1 MSTVYTV
8 TRLNTEIKELLDAV
22 PGYRDLLVQG
32 EISNYKA
39 HSSGHH
45 YMTLKDE
52 GAAINAVLFRS
63 DAARLRFRLENGL
76 KVVVRARV
84 SSFPRTGQVQLYL
97 SEVIPDGAGAL
108 SLAFEQLKNK
118 LQGEGLFDP
127 AHKKPIPT
135 CPARVALVTS
145 PTGAAVRDMIRIL
158 GRRWPLA
165 EVVLFPAQVQ
175 GQGAADSIARALGL
189 ADAIGQA
196 DVILCGRGGGSME
209 DLWAFNEEVV
219 ARAIFACATPVIS
232 AVGHEPDVTIADFV
246 ADLRAPTPSG
256 AAELAVPDRA
266 EQAVAL
272 RTYEG
277 RLYTAALRC
286 VRAAQERLAAQ
297 QERLELR
304 TPARYIAEKRLVL
317 DRAVERLQN
326 ALPARLTHETQQVRL
341 LEQRLQGTVPA
352 RLTHARQQV
361 RDRQQRL
368 LAATQT
374 GLHTRRLHFAQT
386 VATLDA
392 ISPLRV
398 LGRGYAV
405 VTRGARGAIVSDAA
419 QIHTGD
425 TLHIRFAKGAA
436 DCRVTEIREE
446 IEHGRKDV

>member
-1 MSTVYTV
+1 MSTVYSV
-8 TRLNTEIKELLDAV
+8 TRLNNEIKDLLDAV
-22 PGYRDLLVQG
+22 PGYRNLLVQG

-52 GAAINAVLFRS
+52 GASINAVMFRS
-63 DAARLRFRLENGL
+63 DAMRLKFRLKNGM
-76 KVVVRARV
+76 KVIVRARV
-84 SSFPRTGQVQLYL
+84 SSFPRTGQVQLYI

-108 SLAFEQLKNK
+108 NLAFEQLKRK
-118 LQGEGLFDP
+118 LQAEGLFDP
-127 AHKKPIPT
+127 AHKKPIPA
-135 CPARVALVTS
+135 CPQRIALVTS

-165 EVVLFPAQVQ
+165 KVTLYPAQVQ
-175 GQGAADSIARALGL
+175 GQGAAESIAQAVML
-189 ADAIGQA
+189 ANAIGEA

-219 ARAIFACATPVIS
+219 ARAIYDSDIPVIS

-266 EQAVAL
+266 EYALSVRTLDTRL
-272 RTYEG
+272 RTAAHKQSQIRRQ
-277 RLYTAALRC
+277 RLTTL
-286 VRAAQERLAAQ
+286 

-304 TPARYIAEKRLVL
+304 TPANYIAEKRLLL
-317 DRAVERLQN
+317 DQMADRLCA
-326 ALPARLTHETQQVRL
+326 ALPARLTRE
-341 LEQRLQGTVPA
+341 EQKLAVLR
-352 RLTHARQQV
+352 
-361 RDRQQRL
+361 QRL
-368 LAATQT
+368 LSAGQG
-374 GLHTRRLHFAQT
+374 GLHKRRLRFAQT

-398 LGRGYAV
+398 LARGYAV
-405 VTRGARGAIVSDAA
+405 ATKGKRGAVVTDAA
-419 QIHTGD
+419 ALQAGD

-436 DCRVTEIREE
+436 NCRVTDTEE
-446 IEHGRKDV
+446 EA

>member
-1 MSTVYTV
+1 MSTVYSV
-8 TRLNTEIKELLDAV
+8 TRLNNEIKDLLDAV
-22 PGYRDLLVQG
+22 PGYRNLLVQG

-52 GAAINAVLFRS
+52 GASINAVMFRS
-63 DAARLRFRLENGL
+63 DAMRLKFRLENGM
-76 KVVVRARV
+76 KVIVRARV
-84 SSFPRTGQVQLYL
+84 SSFPRTGQVQLYI

-108 SLAFEQLKNK
+108 SLAFEQLKRK
-118 LQGEGLFDP
+118 LQAEGLFDP
-127 AHKKPIPT
+127 AHKKPIPA
-135 CPARVALVTS
+135 CPQRIALVTS

-165 EVVLFPAQVQ
+165 KVTLYPAQVQ
-175 GQGAADSIARALGL
+175 GQGAAESIARALML
-189 ADAIGQA
+189 ANAVGEA

-219 ARAIFACATPVIS
+219 ARAIYDSDIPVIS

-266 EQAVAL
+266 EYALSVRTLDTRL
-272 RTYEG
+272 RTAAHKQIEVWRQ
-277 RLYTAALRC
+277 RLTTL
-286 VRAAQERLAAQ
+286 

-304 TPARYIAEKRLVL
+304 TPANYIAEKRLLL
-317 DRAVERLQN
+317 DQMIDRLCA
-326 ALPARLTHETQQVRL
+326 ALPARLTRE
-341 LEQRLQGTVPA
+341 EQKLTVL
-352 RLTHARQQV
+352 R
-361 RDRQQRL
+361 QRL
-368 LAATQT
+368 LTAGQG
-374 GLHTRRLHFAQT
+374 GLHRRRLRFAQT

-398 LGRGYAV
+398 LARGYAV
-405 VTRGARGAIVSDAA
+405 ATRGKRGAVVTDAA
-419 QIHTGD
+419 ALKAGD

-436 DCRVTEIREE
+436 NCRVTDTEE
-446 IEHGRKDV
+446 EA

>member
-1 MSTVYTV
+1 MSTVYSV
-8 TRLNTEIKELLDAV
+8 TRLNNEIKDLLDAV
-22 PGYRDLLVQG
+22 PGYRNLLVQG

-52 GAAINAVLFRS
+52 GASINAVMFRS
-63 DAARLRFRLENGL
+63 DAMRLKFRLENGM
-76 KVVVRARV
+76 KVIVRARV
-84 SSFPRTGQVQLYL
+84 SSFPRTGQVQLYI

-108 SLAFEQLKNK
+108 NLAFEQLKSK
-118 LQGEGLFDP
+118 LQAEGLFDLV
-127 AHKKPIPT
+127 HKKPIPT
-135 CPARVALVTS
+135 CPQRIALVTS

-165 EVVLFPAQVQ
+165 KVTLYPAQVQ
-175 GQGAADSIARALGL
+175 GQGAAESIAQAVML
-189 ADAIGQA
+189 ANAIGEA

-219 ARAIFACATPVIS
+219 ARAIYDSDIPVIS

-266 EQAVAL
+266 EYALSVRTLDTRL
-272 RTYEG
+272 RTAAHKQLQIRRQ
-277 RLYTAALRC
+277 RLTTL
-286 VRAAQERLAAQ
+286 

-304 TPARYIAEKRLVL
+304 TPANYIAEKRLLL
-317 DRAVERLQN
+317 DQMADRLCA
-326 ALPARLTHETQQVRL
+326 ALPARLTRE
-341 LEQRLQGTVPA
+341 EQKLAVLR
-352 RLTHARQQV
+352 
-361 RDRQQRL
+361 QRL
-368 LAATQT
+368 LSAGQG
-374 GLHTRRLHFAQT
+374 GLHKRRLRFAQT

-398 LGRGYAV
+398 LARGYAV
-405 VTRGARGAIVSDAA
+405 ATKGKRGAVVTDAA
-419 QIHTGD
+419 ALQTGD

-436 DCRVTEIREE
+436 DCRVTDTEE
-446 IEHGRKDV
+446 EA

>member
-1 MSTVYTV
+1 MSTVYSV
-8 TRLNTEIKELLDAV
+8 TRLNNEIKDLLDAV
-22 PGYRDLLVQG
+22 PGYRNLLVQG

-52 GAAINAVLFRS
+52 GASINAVMFRS
-63 DAARLRFRLENGL
+63 DAMRLKFRLENGM
-76 KVVVRARV
+76 KVIVRARV
-84 SSFPRTGQVQLYL
+84 SSFPRTGQVQLYI

-108 SLAFEQLKNK
+108 NLAFEQLKSR
-118 LQGEGLFDP
+118 LQAEGLFDP
-127 AHKKPIPT
+127 AHKKPIPA
-135 CPARVALVTS
+135 CPQRIALVTS

-165 EVVLFPAQVQ
+165 KVTLYPAQVQ
-175 GQGAADSIARALGL
+175 GQGAAESIAQAVML
-189 ADAIGQA
+189 ANAIGEA

-219 ARAIFACATPVIS
+219 ARAIYDSDIPVIS

-266 EQAVAL
+266 EYALSVRTLDTRL
-272 RTYEG
+272 RTAAHKQLQIRRQ
-277 RLYTAALRC
+277 RLTTL
-286 VRAAQERLAAQ
+286 

-304 TPARYIAEKRLVL
+304 TPANYIAEKRLLL
-317 DRAVERLQN
+317 DQMADRLCA
-326 ALPARLTHETQQVRL
+326 ALPARLTRE
-341 LEQRLQGTVPA
+341 EQKLAVLR
-352 RLTHARQQV
+352 
-361 RDRQQRL
+361 QRL
-368 LAATQT
+368 LSAGQG
-374 GLHTRRLHFAQT
+374 GLHKRRLRFAQT

-398 LGRGYAV
+398 LARGYAV
-405 VTRGARGAIVSDAA
+405 ATKGKRGAVVTDAA
-419 QIHTGD
+419 ALEAGD

-436 DCRVTEIREE
+436 DCRVTDTEE
-446 IEHGRKDV
+446 EA

>member
-1 MSTVYTV
+1 MSTVYSV
-8 TRLNTEIKELLDAV
+8 TRLNNEIKDLLDAV
-22 PGYRDLLVQG
+22 PGYRNLLVQG

-52 GAAINAVLFRS
+52 GASINAVMFRS
-63 DAARLRFRLENGL
+63 DAMRLKFRLENGM
-76 KVVVRARV
+76 KVIVRARV
-84 SSFPRTGQVQLYL
+84 SSFPRTGQVQLYI

-108 SLAFEQLKNK
+108 SLAFEQLKRK
-118 LQGEGLFDP
+118 LQAEGLFDP

-135 CPARVALVTS
+135 CPQRIALVTS

-165 EVVLFPAQVQ
+165 KVTLYPAQVQ
-175 GQGAADSIARALGL
+175 GQGAAESIAQAIML
-189 ADAIGQA
+189 ANAIGEA

-219 ARAIFACATPVIS
+219 ARAIYDSDIPVIS

-266 EQAVAL
+266 EYAL
-272 RTYEG
+272 SVRTLDT
-277 RLYTAALRC
+277 RLHTAAHKQIEAR
-286 VRAAQERLAAQ
+286 RQRLTTL

-304 TPARYIAEKRLVL
+304 TPANYIAEKRLLL
-317 DRAVERLQN
+317 DQMTDRLCA
-326 ALPARLTHETQQVRL
+326 ALPARLTRE
-341 LEQRLQGTVPA
+341 EQKLTVL
-352 RLTHARQQV
+352 R
-361 RDRQQRL
+361 QRL
-368 LAATQT
+368 LTAGQG
-374 GLHTRRLHFAQT
+374 GLHKRRLRFAQT

-398 LGRGYAV
+398 LARGYAV
-405 VTRGARGAIVSDAA
+405 ATRGKRGAVVTDAA
-419 QIHTGD
+419 ALKAGD

-436 DCRVTEIREE
+436 NCRVTDTEE
-446 IEHGRKDV
+446 EA

>member
-1 MSTVYTV
+1 MSTVYSV
-8 TRLNTEIKELLDAV
+8 TRLNNEIKDLLDAV
-22 PGYRDLLVQG
+22 PGYRNLLVQG

-52 GAAINAVLFRS
+52 GASINAVMFRS
-63 DAARLRFRLENGL
+63 DALRLKFRLENGM
-76 KVVVRARV
+76 KVIVRARV
-84 SSFPRTGQVQLYL
+84 SSFPRTGQVQLYI

-108 SLAFEQLKNK
+108 SLAFEQLKRK
-118 LQGEGLFDP
+118 LQAEGLFDP

-135 CPARVALVTS
+135 CPQRIALVTS

-165 EVVLFPAQVQ
+165 KVTLYPAQVQ
-175 GQGAADSIARALGL
+175 GQGAAESIARALML
-189 ADAIGQA
+189 ANAVGEA

-219 ARAIFACATPVIS
+219 ARAIYDSDIPVIS

-266 EQAVAL
+266 EYALSVRTLDTRL
-272 RTYEG
+272 RTAAHKQLQARRQ
-277 RLYTAALRC
+277 RLTTL
-286 VRAAQERLAAQ
+286 

-304 TPARYIAEKRLVL
+304 TPANYIAEKRLLL
-317 DRAVERLQN
+317 DQMTDRLCA
-326 ALPARLTHETQQVRL
+326 ALPARLTRE
-341 LEQRLQGTVPA
+341 EQKLTVL
-352 RLTHARQQV
+352 R
-361 RDRQQRL
+361 QRL
-368 LAATQT
+368 LTAGQG
-374 GLHTRRLHFAQT
+374 GLHKRRLRFAQT

-398 LGRGYAV
+398 LARGYAV
-405 VTRGARGAIVSDAA
+405 ATRGKRGAVVTDAA
-419 QIHTGD
+419 ALEAGD

-436 DCRVTEIREE
+436 NCRVTDTEE
-446 IEHGRKDV
+446 EA

>member
-1 MSTVYTV
+1 MSTVYSV
-8 TRLNTEIKELLDAV
+8 TRLNNEIKDLLDAV
-22 PGYRDLLVQG
+22 PGYRNLLVQG

-52 GAAINAVLFRS
+52 GAAINAVMFRS
-63 DAARLRFRLENGL
+63 DAMRLKFRLENGM
-76 KVVVRARV
+76 KVIVRARV
-84 SSFPRTGQVQLYL
+84 SSFPRTGQVQLYI

-108 SLAFEQLKNK
+108 NLAFEQMKSK
-118 LQGEGLFDP
+118 LQAEGLFDP
-127 AHKKPIPT
+127 AHKKPIPS
-135 CPARVALVTS
+135 CPQRIALVTS

-165 EVVLFPAQVQ
+165 QVTLYPAQVQ
-175 GQGAADSIARALGL
+175 GQGAAESIARALML
-189 ADAIGQA
+189 ANAVGEA

-219 ARAIFACATPVIS
+219 ARAIYDSDIPVIS

-266 EQAVAL
+266 EYALSVRTLDTRL
-272 RTYEG
+272 RTAAHKQLQARRQ
-277 RLYTAALRC
+277 RLTSL
-286 VRAAQERLAAQ
+286 

-304 TPARYIAEKRLVL
+304 TPASYIAEKRLLL
-317 DRAVERLQN
+317 DQMTDRLCA
-326 ALPARLTHETQQVRL
+326 ALPACLTREGQKL
-341 LEQRLQGTVPA
+341 TVL
-352 RLTHARQQV
+352 R
-361 RDRQQRL
+361 QRL
-368 LAATQT
+368 LATGQS
-374 GLHTRRLHFAQT
+374 GLHKRRLRFAQT

-398 LGRGYAV
+398 LARGYAV
-405 VTRGARGAIVSDAA
+405 ATKGKRGAVVTDAA
-419 QIHTGD
+419 ALGEGD

-436 DCRVTEIREE
+436 NCRVTDTEE
-446 IEHGRKDV
+446 EA

>member
-1 MSTVYTV
+1 MSTVYSV
-8 TRLNTEIKELLDAV
+8 TRLNNEIKDLLDAV
-22 PGYRDLLVQG
+22 PGYRNLLVQG

-52 GAAINAVLFRS
+52 GAAINAVMFRS
-63 DAARLRFRLENGL
+63 DAMRLKFRLENGM
-76 KVVVRARV
+76 KVIVRARV
-84 SSFPRTGQVQLYL
+84 SSFPRTGQVQLYI

-108 SLAFEQLKNK
+108 NLAFEQLKRK
-118 LQGEGLFDP
+118 LQAEGLFDP
-127 AHKKPIPT
+127 AHKKPIPA
-135 CPARVALVTS
+135 CPQRIALVTS

-165 EVVLFPAQVQ
+165 KVTLYPAQVQ
-175 GQGAADSIARALGL
+175 GQGAAESIAQAVML
-189 ADAIGQA
+189 ANAIGEA

-219 ARAIFACATPVIS
+219 ARAIYDSDIPVIS

-266 EQAVAL
+266 EYALSVRTLDTRL
-272 RTYEG
+272 RTAAHKQLQIRRQ
-277 RLYTAALRC
+277 RLTTL
-286 VRAAQERLAAQ
+286 

-304 TPARYIAEKRLVL
+304 TPANYIAEKRLLL
-317 DRAVERLQN
+317 DQMADRLCA
-326 ALPARLTHETQQVRL
+326 ALPARLTRE
-341 LEQRLQGTVPA
+341 EQKLAVLR
-352 RLTHARQQV
+352 
-361 RDRQQRL
+361 QRL
-368 LAATQT
+368 LSAGQG
-374 GLHTRRLHFAQT
+374 GLHKRRLRFAQT

-398 LGRGYAV
+398 LARGYAV
-405 VTRGARGAIVSDAA
+405 ATKGKRGAVVTDAA
-419 QIHTGD
+419 ALKEGD

-436 DCRVTEIREE
+436 DCRVTDTEE
-446 IEHGRKDV
+446 EA

>member
-1 MSTVYTV
+1 MSTVYSV
-8 TRLNTEIKELLDAV
+8 TRLNNEIKDLLDAV
-22 PGYRDLLVQG
+22 PGYRNLLVQG

-52 GAAINAVLFRS
+52 GAAINAVMFRS
-63 DAARLRFRLENGL
+63 DALRLKFRLENGM
-76 KVVVRARV
+76 KVIVRARV
-84 SSFPRTGQVQLYL
+84 SSFPRTGQVQLYI

-108 SLAFEQLKNK
+108 SLAFEQLKRK
-118 LQGEGLFDP
+118 LQAEGLFDP

-135 CPARVALVTS
+135 CPQRIALVTS

-165 EVVLFPAQVQ
+165 KVTLYPAQVQ
-175 GQGAADSIARALGL
+175 GQGAAESIARALML
-189 ADAIGQA
+189 ANAVGEA

-219 ARAIFACATPVIS
+219 ARAIYDSDIPVIS

-266 EQAVAL
+266 EYALSVRTLDTRL
-272 RTYEG
+272 RTAAHKQIEARRQ
-277 RLYTAALRC
+277 RLTAL
-286 VRAAQERLAAQ
+286 

-304 TPARYIAEKRLVL
+304 TPANYIAEKRLLL
-317 DRAVERLQN
+317 DQMTDRLCA
-326 ALPARLTHETQQVRL
+326 ALPARLTRE
-341 LEQRLQGTVPA
+341 EQKLTVL
-352 RLTHARQQV
+352 R
-361 RDRQQRL
+361 QRL
-368 LAATQT
+368 LTAGQG
-374 GLHTRRLHFAQT
+374 GLHRRRLRFAQT

-398 LGRGYAV
+398 LARGYAV
-405 VTRGARGAIVSDAA
+405 ATRGKRGAVVTDAA
-419 QIHTGD
+419 ALEAGD

-436 DCRVTEIREE
+436 NCRVTDTEE
-446 IEHGRKDV
+446 EA

>member
-1 MSTVYTV
+1 MSTVYSV
-8 TRLNTEIKELLDAV
+8 TRLNNEIKDLLDAV
-22 PGYRDLLVQG
+22 PGYRNLLVQG

-52 GAAINAVLFRS
+52 GASINAVMFRS
-63 DAARLRFRLENGL
+63 DALRLKFRLENGM
-76 KVVVRARV
+76 KVIVRARV
-84 SSFPRTGQVQLYL
+84 SSFPRTGQVQLYI

-108 SLAFEQLKNK
+108 NLAFEQLKRK
-118 LQGEGLFDP
+118 LQAEGLFDP
-127 AHKKPIPT
+127 AHKKPIPA
-135 CPARVALVTS
+135 CPQRIALVTS

-165 EVVLFPAQVQ
+165 KVTLYPAQVQ
-175 GQGAADSIARALGL
+175 GQGAAESIAQAIML
-189 ADAIGQA
+189 ANAIGEA

-219 ARAIFACATPVIS
+219 ARAIYDSDIPVIS

-266 EQAVAL
+266 EYALSVRTLDTRL
-272 RTYEG
+272 RTAAHKQIEVWRQ
-277 RLYTAALRC
+277 RLTTL
-286 VRAAQERLAAQ
+286 

-304 TPARYIAEKRLVL
+304 TPANYIAEKRLLL
-317 DRAVERLQN
+317 DQMTDRLCA
-326 ALPARLTHETQQVRL
+326 ALPARLTRE
-341 LEQRLQGTVPA
+341 EQKLTVL
-352 RLTHARQQV
+352 R
-361 RDRQQRL
+361 QRL
-368 LAATQT
+368 LTAGQG
-374 GLHTRRLHFAQT
+374 GLHRRRLRFAQT

-398 LGRGYAV
+398 LARGYAV
-405 VTRGARGAIVSDAA
+405 ATRGKRGAVVTDAA
-419 QIHTGD
+419 ALEAGD

-436 DCRVTEIREE
+436 NCRVTDTEE
-446 IEHGRKDV
+446 EA

>member
-1 MSTVYTV
+1 MSTVYSV
-8 TRLNTEIKELLDAV
+8 TRLNNEIKDLLDAV
-22 PGYRDLLVQG
+22 PGYRNLLVQG

-52 GAAINAVLFRS
+52 GAAINAVMFRS
-63 DAARLRFRLENGL
+63 DAMRLKFRLENGM
-76 KVVVRARV
+76 KVIVRARV
-84 SSFPRTGQVQLYL
+84 SSFPRTGQVQLYI

-108 SLAFEQLKNK
+108 NLAFEQLKRK
-118 LQGEGLFDP
+118 LQAEGLFDP

-135 CPARVALVTS
+135 CPQRIALVTS

-165 EVVLFPAQVQ
+165 KVTLYPAQVQ
-175 GQGAADSIARALGL
+175 GQGAAESIARALML
-189 ADAIGQA
+189 ANAVGEA

-219 ARAIFACATPVIS
+219 ARAIYDSDIPVIS

-266 EQAVAL
+266 EYELSVRTLDTRL
-272 RTYEG
+272 RTAAHKQLQARRQ
-277 RLYTAALRC
+277 RLTAL
-286 VRAAQERLAAQ
+286 

-304 TPARYIAEKRLVL
+304 TPANYIAEKRLLL
-317 DRAVERLQN
+317 DQMTDRLCA
-326 ALPARLTHETQQVRL
+326 ALPARLTRE
-341 LEQRLQGTVPA
+341 EQKLTVL
-352 RLTHARQQV
+352 R
-361 RDRQQRL
+361 QRL
-368 LAATQT
+368 LTAGQG
-374 GLHTRRLHFAQT
+374 GLHRRRLRFAQT

-398 LGRGYAV
+398 LARGYAV
-405 VTRGARGAIVSDAA
+405 ATRGKRGAVVTDAA
-419 QIHTGD
+419 ALEAGD

-436 DCRVTEIREE
+436 NCRVTDTEE
-446 IEHGRKDV
+446 EA

>member
-1 MSTVYTV
+1 MSTVYSV
-8 TRLNTEIKELLDAV
+8 TRLNNEIKDLLDAV
-22 PGYRDLLVQG
+22 PGYRNLLVQG

-52 GAAINAVLFRS
+52 GAAINAVMFRS
-63 DAARLRFRLENGL
+63 DALRLKFRLENGM
-76 KVVVRARV
+76 KVIVRARV
-84 SSFPRTGQVQLYL
+84 SSFPRTGQVQLYI

-108 SLAFEQLKNK
+108 NLAFEQLKRK
-118 LQGEGLFDP
+118 LQAEGLFDP

-135 CPARVALVTS
+135 CPQRIALVTS

-165 EVVLFPAQVQ
+165 KVTLYPAQVQ
-175 GQGAADSIARALGL
+175 GQGAAESIAQAIML
-189 ADAIGQA
+189 ANAIGEA

-219 ARAIFACATPVIS
+219 ARAIYDSDISVIS

-266 EQAVAL
+266 EYALSVRTLDTRL
-272 RTYEG
+272 RTAAHKQIEVWRQ
-277 RLYTAALRC
+277 RLTTL
-286 VRAAQERLAAQ
+286 

-304 TPARYIAEKRLVL
+304 TPANYIAEKRLLL
-317 DRAVERLQN
+317 DQMTDRLCA
-326 ALPARLTHETQQVRL
+326 ALPARLTRE
-341 LEQRLQGTVPA
+341 EQKLTVL
-352 RLTHARQQV
+352 R
-361 RDRQQRL
+361 QRL
-368 LAATQT
+368 LTAGQG
-374 GLHTRRLHFAQT
+374 GLHRRRLRFAQT

-398 LGRGYAV
+398 LARGYAV
-405 VTRGARGAIVSDAA
+405 ATRGKRGAVVTDAA
-419 QIHTGD
+419 ALEAGD
-425 TLHIRFAKGAA
+425 TLHVRFAKGAA
-436 DCRVTEIREE
+436 NCRVTDTEE
-446 IEHGRKDV
+446 EA

>member
-1 MSTVYTV
+1 MSTVYSV
-8 TRLNTEIKELLDAV
+8 TRLNNEIKDLLDAV
-22 PGYRDLLVQG
+22 PGYRNLLVQG

-52 GAAINAVLFRS
+52 GAAINAVMFRS
-63 DAARLRFRLENGL
+63 DAMRLKFRLENGM
-76 KVVVRARV
+76 KVIVRARV
-84 SSFPRTGQVQLYL
+84 SSFPRTGQVQLYI

-108 SLAFEQLKNK
+108 SLAFEQLKRK
-118 LQGEGLFDP
+118 LHAEGLFDP
-127 AHKKPIPT
+127 AHKKPIPA
-135 CPARVALVTS
+135 CPQRIALVTS

-165 EVVLFPAQVQ
+165 KVTLYPAQVQ
-175 GQGAADSIARALGL
+175 GQGAAESIAQAIML
-189 ADAIGQA
+189 ANAIGEA

-219 ARAIFACATPVIS
+219 ARAIYDSDIPVIS

-266 EQAVAL
+266 EYALSVRTLDTRL
-272 RTYEG
+272 RTAAHKQIEVWRQ
-277 RLYTAALRC
+277 RLTTL
-286 VRAAQERLAAQ
+286 

-304 TPARYIAEKRLVL
+304 TPANYIAEKRLLL
-317 DRAVERLQN
+317 DQMTDRLCA
-326 ALPARLTHETQQVRL
+326 ALPARLTRE
-341 LEQRLQGTVPA
+341 EQKLTVL
-352 RLTHARQQV
+352 R
-361 RDRQQRL
+361 QRL
-368 LAATQT
+368 LTAGQG
-374 GLHTRRLHFAQT
+374 GLHKRRLRFAQT

-398 LGRGYAV
+398 LARGYAV
-405 VTRGARGAIVSDAA
+405 ATRGKRGAVVTDAA
-419 QIHTGD
+419 ALEAGD

-436 DCRVTEIREE
+436 NCRVTDTEE
-446 IEHGRKDV
+446 EA

>member
-1 MSTVYTV
+1 MSTVYSV
-8 TRLNTEIKELLDAV
+8 TRLNNEIKDLLDAV
-22 PGYRDLLVQG
+22 PGYRNLLVQG

-52 GAAINAVLFRS
+52 GASINAVMFRS
-63 DAARLRFRLENGL
+63 DALRLKFRLENGM
-76 KVVVRARV
+76 KVIVRARV
-84 SSFPRTGQVQLYL
+84 SSFPRTGQVQLYI

-108 SLAFEQLKNK
+108 SLAFEQLKRK
-118 LQGEGLFDP
+118 LQAEGLFDP

-135 CPARVALVTS
+135 CPQRIALVTS

-165 EVVLFPAQVQ
+165 KVTLYPAQVQ
-175 GQGAADSIARALGL
+175 GQGAAESIARALLL
-189 ADAIGQA
+189 ANAVGEA

-219 ARAIFACATPVIS
+219 ARAIYDSDIPVIS

-266 EQAVAL
+266 EYALSVRTLDTRL
-272 RTYEG
+272 RTATHKQLQA
-277 RLYTAALRC
+277 RRQHLTTL
-286 VRAAQERLAAQ
+286 

-304 TPARYIAEKRLVL
+304 TPANYIAEKRLLL
-317 DRAVERLQN
+317 DQMTDRLCA
-326 ALPARLTHETQQVRL
+326 ALPARLVRE
-341 LEQRLQGTVPA
+341 EQKLTVL
-352 RLTHARQQV
+352 R
-361 RDRQQRL
+361 QRL
-368 LAATQT
+368 LTAGQG
-374 GLHTRRLHFAQT
+374 GLHRRRLRFAQT

-398 LGRGYAV
+398 LARGYAV
-405 VTRGARGAIVSDAA
+405 ATRGKRGAVVTDAA
-419 QIHTGD
+419 ALEAGD

-436 DCRVTEIREE
+436 NCRVTDTEE
-446 IEHGRKDV
+446 EA

>member
-1 MSTVYTV
+1 MSTVYSV
-8 TRLNTEIKELLDAV
+8 TRLNNEIKDLLDAV
-22 PGYRDLLVQG
+22 PGYRNLLVQG

-52 GAAINAVLFRS
+52 GAAINAVMFRS
-63 DAARLRFRLENGL
+63 DALRLKFRLENGM
-76 KVVVRARV
+76 KVIVRARV
-84 SSFPRTGQVQLYL
+84 SSFPRTGQVQLYI

-108 SLAFEQLKNK
+108 SLAFEQLKRK
-118 LQGEGLFDP
+118 LQAEGLFDP
-127 AHKKPIPT
+127 AHKKPIPA
-135 CPARVALVTS
+135 CPQRIALVTS

-165 EVVLFPAQVQ
+165 KVTLYPAQVQ
-175 GQGAADSIARALGL
+175 GQGAAESIARALLL
-189 ADAIGQA
+189 ANAVGEA

-219 ARAIFACATPVIS
+219 ARAIYDSDIPVIS

-266 EQAVAL
+266 EYALSVRTLDTRL
-272 RTYEG
+272 RTAAHKQIEVWRQ
-277 RLYTAALRC
+277 RLTTL
-286 VRAAQERLAAQ
+286 

-304 TPARYIAEKRLVL
+304 TPANYIAEKRLLL
-317 DRAVERLQN
+317 DQMTDRLCA
-326 ALPARLTHETQQVRL
+326 ALPARLTRE
-341 LEQRLQGTVPA
+341 EQKLTVL
-352 RLTHARQQV
+352 R
-361 RDRQQRL
+361 QRL
-368 LAATQT
+368 LTAGQG
-374 GLHTRRLHFAQT
+374 GLHRRRLRFAQT

-398 LGRGYAV
+398 LARGYAV
-405 VTRGARGAIVSDAA
+405 ATRGKRGAVVTDAA
-419 QIHTGD
+419 ALEAGD

-436 DCRVTEIREE
+436 NCRVTDTEE
-446 IEHGRKDV
+446 EA

>member
-1 MSTVYTV
+1 MSTVYSV
-8 TRLNTEIKELLDAV
+8 TRLNNEIKDLLDAV
-22 PGYRDLLVQG
+22 PGYRNLLVQG

-52 GAAINAVLFRS
+52 GAAINAVMFRS
-63 DAARLRFRLENGL
+63 DALRLKFRLENGM
-76 KVVVRARV
+76 KVIVRARV
-84 SSFPRTGQVQLYL
+84 SSFPRTGQVQLYI

-108 SLAFEQLKNK
+108 NLAFEQLKRK
-118 LQGEGLFDP
+118 LQAEGLFDP

-135 CPARVALVTS
+135 CPQRIALVTS

-165 EVVLFPAQVQ
+165 KVTLYPAQVQ
-175 GQGAADSIARALGL
+175 GQGAAESIAQAIML
-189 ADAIGQA
+189 ANAIGEA

-219 ARAIFACATPVIS
+219 ARAIYDSDIPVIS

-266 EQAVAL
+266 EYALSVRTLDTRL
-272 RTYEG
+272 RTAAHKQIEVWRQ
-277 RLYTAALRC
+277 RLTTL
-286 VRAAQERLAAQ
+286 

-304 TPARYIAEKRLVL
+304 TPANYIAEKRLLL
-317 DRAVERLQN
+317 DQMTDRLCA
-326 ALPARLTHETQQVRL
+326 ALPARLTRE
-341 LEQRLQGTVPA
+341 EQKLTVL
-352 RLTHARQQV
+352 R
-361 RDRQQRL
+361 QRL
-368 LAATQT
+368 LTAGQG
-374 GLHTRRLHFAQT
+374 GLHRRRLRFAQT

-398 LGRGYAV
+398 LARGYAV
-405 VTRGARGAIVSDAA
+405 ATRGKRGAVVTDAA
-419 QIHTGD
+419 ALEAGD

-436 DCRVTEIREE
+436 NCRVTDTEE
-446 IEHGRKDV
+446 EA

>member
-1 MSTVYTV
+1 MSTVYSV
-8 TRLNTEIKELLDAV
+8 TRLNNEIKDLLDAV
-22 PGYRDLLVQG
+22 PGYRNLLVQG

-52 GAAINAVLFRS
+52 GASINAVMFRS
-63 DAARLRFRLENGL
+63 DALRLKFRLENGM
-76 KVVVRARV
+76 KVIVRARV
-84 SSFPRTGQVQLYL
+84 SSFPRTGQVQLYI

-108 SLAFEQLKNK
+108 SLAFEQLKRK
-118 LQGEGLFDP
+118 LQAEGLFDP

-135 CPARVALVTS
+135 CPQRIALVTS

-165 EVVLFPAQVQ
+165 KVTLYPAQVQ
-175 GQGAADSIARALGL
+175 GQGAAESIARALML
-189 ADAIGQA
+189 ANAVGEA

-219 ARAIFACATPVIS
+219 ARAIYGSAIPVIS

-266 EQAVAL
+266 EYELSVRTLDTRL
-272 RTYEG
+272 RTAAHKQLQARRQ
-277 RLYTAALRC
+277 RLTTL
-286 VRAAQERLAAQ
+286 

-304 TPARYIAEKRLVL
+304 TPANYIAEKRLLL
-317 DRAVERLQN
+317 DQMTDRLCA
-326 ALPARLTHETQQVRL
+326 ALPARLVRE
-341 LEQRLQGTVPA
+341 EQKLTVL
-352 RLTHARQQV
+352 R
-361 RDRQQRL
+361 QRL
-368 LAATQT
+368 LTAGQG
-374 GLHTRRLHFAQT
+374 GLHKRRLRFAQT

-398 LGRGYAV
+398 LARGYAV
-405 VTRGARGAIVSDAA
+405 ATRGKRGAVVTDAA
-419 QIHTGD
+419 ALEAGD

-436 DCRVTEIREE
+436 NCRVTDTEE
-446 IEHGRKDV
+446 EA

>member
-1 MSTVYTV
+1 MSTVYSV
-8 TRLNTEIKELLDAV
+8 TRLNNEIKDLLDAV
-22 PGYRDLLVQG
+22 PGYRNLLVQG

-52 GAAINAVLFRS
+52 GAAINAVMFRS
-63 DAARLRFRLENGL
+63 DAMRLKFRLENGM
-76 KVVVRARV
+76 KVIVRARV
-84 SSFPRTGQVQLYL
+84 SSFPRTGQVQLYI

-108 SLAFEQLKNK
+108 SLAFEQLKRK
-118 LQGEGLFDP
+118 LQAEGLFDP
-127 AHKKPIPT
+127 AHKKPIPA
-135 CPARVALVTS
+135 CPQRIALVTS

-165 EVVLFPAQVQ
+165 KVTLYPAQVQ
-175 GQGAADSIARALGL
+175 GQGAAESTAQAIML
-189 ADAIGQA
+189 ANAIGEA

-219 ARAIFACATPVIS
+219 ARAIYDSDIPVIS

-266 EQAVAL
+266 EYALSVRTLDTRL
-272 RTYEG
+272 RTAAHKQIEVWRQ
-277 RLYTAALRC
+277 RLTTL
-286 VRAAQERLAAQ
+286 

-304 TPARYIAEKRLVL
+304 TPANYIAEKRLLL
-317 DRAVERLQN
+317 DQMTDRLCA
-326 ALPARLTHETQQVRL
+326 ALPARLTRE
-341 LEQRLQGTVPA
+341 EQKLTVL
-352 RLTHARQQV
+352 R
-361 RDRQQRL
+361 QRL
-368 LAATQT
+368 LTAGQG
-374 GLHTRRLHFAQT
+374 GLHKRRLRFAQT

-398 LGRGYAV
+398 LARGYAV
-405 VTRGARGAIVSDAA
+405 ATRGKRGAVVTDAA
-419 QIHTGD
+419 ALQAGD

-436 DCRVTEIREE
+436 NCRVTDTEE
-446 IEHGRKDV
+446 EA

>member
-1 MSTVYTV
+1 MSTVYSV
-8 TRLNTEIKELLDAV
+8 TRLNNEIKDLLDAV
-22 PGYRDLLVQG
+22 PGYRNLLVQG

-52 GAAINAVLFRS
+52 GAAINAVMFRS
-63 DAARLRFRLENGL
+63 DAMRLKFRLENGM
-76 KVVVRARV
+76 KVIVRARV
-84 SSFPRTGQVQLYL
+84 SSFPRTGQVQLYI

-108 SLAFEQLKNK
+108 SLAFEQLKRK
-118 LQGEGLFDP
+118 LQAEGLFDP
-127 AHKKPIPT
+127 AHKKPIPA
-135 CPARVALVTS
+135 CPQRIALVTS

-165 EVVLFPAQVQ
+165 KVTLYPAQVQ
-175 GQGAADSIARALGL
+175 GQGAAESIAQAIML
-189 ADAIGQA
+189 ANAIGEA

-219 ARAIFACATPVIS
+219 ARAIYDSDIPVIS

-266 EQAVAL
+266 EYALSVRTLDTRL
-272 RTYEG
+272 RTAAHKQIEVWRQ
-277 RLYTAALRC
+277 RLTTL
-286 VRAAQERLAAQ
+286 

-304 TPARYIAEKRLVL
+304 TPANYIAEKRLLL
-317 DRAVERLQN
+317 DQMTDRLCA
-326 ALPARLTHETQQVRL
+326 ALPARLTRE
-341 LEQRLQGTVPA
+341 EQKLTVL
-352 RLTHARQQV
+352 R
-361 RDRQQRL
+361 QRL
-368 LAATQT
+368 LTAGQ
-374 GLHTRRLHFAQT
+374 GSLHRRRLRFAQT

-398 LGRGYAV
+398 LARGYAV
-405 VTRGARGAIVSDAA
+405 ATRGKRGAVVTDAA
-419 QIHTGD
+419 ALKAGD

-436 DCRVTEIREE
+436 NCRVTDTEE
-446 IEHGRKDV
+446 EA

>member
-1 MSTVYTV
+1 MSTVYSV
-8 TRLNTEIKELLDAV
+8 TRLNNEIKDLLDAV
-22 PGYRDLLVQG
+22 PGYRNLLVQG
-32 EISNYKA
+32 ELSNYKA

-52 GAAINAVLFRS
+52 GASINAVMFRS
-63 DAARLRFRLENGL
+63 DALRLKFRLENGM
-76 KVVVRARV
+76 KVIVRARV
-84 SSFPRTGQVQLYL
+84 SSFPRTGQVQLYI

-108 SLAFEQLKNK
+108 NLAFEQLKRK
-118 LQGEGLFDP
+118 LQAEGLFDP

-135 CPARVALVTS
+135 CPQRIALVTS

-165 EVVLFPAQVQ
+165 KVTLYPAQVQ
-175 GQGAADSIARALGL
+175 GQGAAESIAQAIML
-189 ADAIGQA
+189 ANAIGEA

-219 ARAIFACATPVIS
+219 ARAIYDSDIPVIS

-266 EQAVAL
+266 EYALSVRTLDTRL
-272 RTYEG
+272 RTAAHKQLQARRQ
-277 RLYTAALRC
+277 RLTTL
-286 VRAAQERLAAQ
+286 

-304 TPARYIAEKRLVL
+304 TPANYIAEKRLLL
-317 DRAVERLQN
+317 DQMTDRLCA
-326 ALPARLTHETQQVRL
+326 ALPARLTRE
-341 LEQRLQGTVPA
+341 EQKLTVL
-352 RLTHARQQV
+352 R
-361 RDRQQRL
+361 QRL
-368 LAATQT
+368 LTAGQG
-374 GLHTRRLHFAQT
+374 GLHRRRLRFAQT

-398 LGRGYAV
+398 LARGYAV
-405 VTRGARGAIVSDAA
+405 ATRGKRGAVVTDAA
-419 QIHTGD
+419 ALKAGD

-436 DCRVTEIREE
+436 NCRVTDTEE
-446 IEHGRKDV
+446 EA